1 MKRDFHTL
9 LKKVKNEKAKNKK
22 VKKKQKQGLKFYN
35 YNQNCDL
42 EKTT

>member
-22 VKKKQKQGLKFYN
+22 VKKKNKNKG
-35 YNQNCDL
+35 
-42 EKTT
+42 